1 MSAQRILAAGAAA
14 LLVLIVLAIVFH
26 DDGSGTKVSPPSVP
40 SAGAGVLRAHVAAG
54 QITLDGGVK
63 DADEHTAIAQAAT
76 DRFGGDNVLDRL
88 HVAAGAESAR
98 WLATAIPA
106 LPRKDDGFGAIDVT
120 STKAALT
127 VSGRVP
133 TAAAGN
139 ALVKAVGDAAGR
151 KVTGRLRV
159 VGEGAGGTLQANIDD
174 AVNGRPIA
182 FQTGSAAITKSGQNV
197 LAAIVKPLKGAGSA
211 RVVVGGYTDN
221 VGDDKANLRLSRAR
235 AHSVVVWLSGH
246 GVAAKTLIAKG
257 YGEAKPIAS
266 NSTAAG
272 RTKNRRIEFTVLS
285 G

>member
-1 MSAQRILAAGAAA
+1 M
-14 LLVLIVLAIVFH
+14 
-26 DDGSGTKVSPPSVP
+26 
-40 SAGAGVLRAHVAAG
+40 
-54 QITLDGGVK
+54 
-63 DADEHTAIAQAAT
+63 
-76 DRFGGDNVLDRL
+76 
-88 HVAAGAESAR
+88 
-98 WLATAIPA
+98 PA
-106 LPRKDDGFGAIDVT
+106 LPRKGDGFGAIDVT
-120 STKAALT
+120 STKSALT

-221 VGDDKANLRLSRAR
+221 VGDAKANLRLSKAR